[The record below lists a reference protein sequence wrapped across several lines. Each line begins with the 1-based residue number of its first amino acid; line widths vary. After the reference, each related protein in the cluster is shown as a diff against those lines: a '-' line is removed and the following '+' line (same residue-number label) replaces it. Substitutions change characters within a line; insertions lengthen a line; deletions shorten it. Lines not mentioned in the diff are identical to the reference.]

1 MPLSKFFI
9 TRPKFAFVISILIS
23 LAGLLA
29 LLALPVAQFPEI
41 TPPTVSVTTQYAGA
55 SADVV
60 EQTVAAPIE
69 QQVNGVEGMLY
80 MSSKSDNDGRY
91 KLTVTFELGTDADMA
106 QVKVQNRVA
115 TAMPSLPQEVQRQGV
130 KTEKQSTNMLLIV
143 NLFSPNETLDAL
155 YLNNYATI
163 NVKDPLGRVDG
174 VGKVEIMGVMA
185 YGMRFWLKPDRMT
198 ALGVSVGDIQNA
210 VAEQNVQV
218 PAGQIGAPPVSTD
231 QQFQYT
237 VTTKGRLSEVDEFA
251 NIIIRMQ
258 PDGSAIRVR
267 DVARVELG
275 AQGYSANGRLNGQPS
290 VVIAVYQ
297 TPDANALATADG
309 IKTTLSELSER
320 FPDDLDYAILYDT
333 TNFIAASIAEVQE
346 TLYIAVVLVVLVVF
360 IFLGDWRST
369 LIPGIAIPVS
379 LIGTFALLAA
389 FGFTLNTIVLFALIL
404 AIGIV
409 VDDAIIV
416 VENVQR
422 LMHEEGLDPKAATA
436 KAMDQVGGAVI
447 ATTLVLLAVFV
458 PVGFMPGI
466 TGQLYQQFAVTISV
480 AVAISSI
487 NALTLS
493 PALCSVLLKP
503 GQQPLKWLNWFNRGF
518 ARLTDGYTVGVK
530 TTVRRAGLI
539 SVLYLGLIGLTGWL
553 FVSLPSGFLPE
564 EDQGYFFI
572 EVQLPDAASLT
583 RTETVL
589 DRVEQ
594 QLLAIPGV
602 TDVISVSGFSLLNSA
617 FGSNSAL
624 VIPVLAPWEERSAP
638 GLQLRGIVAQAE
650 QIAARTVEANVIP
663 FVPPAIPGL
672 GSSGGLSFVLQD
684 QSGGDIQAFASVMR
698 GFVVAANQSPVIGSA
713 YSTFRADVPML
724 FVDVDR
730 DKVQTLQVPMSE
742 LFATLQAQLG
752 SLYINDFNKFGRT
765 WRVMAQAEGEFRNQP
780 ADIVRLFVRSKNGDM
795 VPIATLAEVESRTG
809 PQIISRY
816 NLFRSADISGGPA
829 PGASS
834 GQAIAAMEQV
844 ADENLPAGFGYEW
857 TSMSYQEIEAAGQA
871 PFIFGLALLFVYLF
885 LVAQYE
891 SWSIP
896 LAVLL
901 AVPVA
906 VLGALAATGLAGLDV
921 NLYTQIG
928 LVMLIGLAAKNAIL
942 IVEFAK
948 EQRETEG
955 LSIYDAAVKAARLR
969 FRAVMMT
976 ALSFLLGI
984 VPLVVATGAGAGSRV
999 ALGTA
1004 VFGGMLAATVIG
1016 ILLIPV
1022 TYFVVQWLR
1031 EKVTGAPG
1039 ARARSAASGTAAASA
1054 PSAYR
1059 SG

>member
-9 TRPKFAFVISILIS
+9 TRPKFAFVISIVIT

-29 LLALPVAQFPEI
+29 LVGLPVAQFPDI
-41 TPPTVSVTTQYAGA
+41 TPPTVSVSTQYAGA

-91 KLTVTFELGTDADMA
+91 TLTVTFEIGTDADMA

-115 TAMPSLPQEVQRQGV
+115 TALPNLPQDVQRQGV

-143 NLFSPNETLDAL
+143 NLFSPDRTLDSL
-155 YLNNYATI
+155 YLTNYATI
-163 NVKDPLGRVDG
+163 NVKDRLGRVDG
-174 VGKVEIMGVMA
+174 VGKAEIMGVMD

-198 ALGVSVGDIQNA
+198 ALGVSVADIQKA

-218 PAGQIGAPPVSTD
+218 PAGQIGAPPAPTE

-237 VTTKGRLSEVDEFA
+237 VTTEGRLSEVDEFA

-258 PDGSAIRVR
+258 PDGSAIRMR

-275 AQGYSANGRLNGQPS
+275 AQAYSAEGRLNGQPS
-290 VVIAVYQ
+290 VVLAVYQ

-309 IKTTLSELSER
+309 VRAALAELATR

-333 TNFIAASIAEVQE
+333 TNFIAASIDEVVE
-346 TLYIAVVLVVLVVF
+346 TLYIAVLLVVLVVF
-360 IFLGDWRST
+360 LFLGDWRAT

-379 LIGTFALLAA
+379 LIGTFALLAV

-422 LMHEEGLDPKAATA
+422 LMAEEGLDPKAATA
-436 KAMDQVGGAVI
+436 KAMDQVGGAVV

-458 PVGFMPGI
+458 PVMFLPGI
-466 TGQLYQQFAVTISV
+466 TGQLYKQFAVTISV

-503 GQQPLKWLNWFNRGF
+503 GQQPVRWLGWFNRGF
-518 ARLTDGYTVGVK
+518 DKLTGGYTAAVQTTLKRAALMALLYAAIIG
-530 TTVRRAGLI
+530 TTV
-539 SVLYLGLIGLTGWL
+539 WL
-553 FVSLPSGFLPE
+553 FTSLPSGFLPE

-572 EVQLPDAASLT
+572 EVQLPDAASLA
-583 RTETVL
+583 RTETAL

-594 QLLAIPGV
+594 QLLEIPGV
-602 TDVISVSGFSLLNSA
+602 TDVISVVGYSLLSGA

-624 VIPVLAPWEERSAP
+624 VIPVLAPWDERATP
-638 GLQLRGIVAQAE
+638 DLRLGAIVAQARR
-650 QIAARTVEANVIP
+650 IAAETAEASIIP

-672 GSSGGLSFVLQD
+672 GASGGFSFVLQD
-684 QSGGDIQAFASVMR
+684 YTGGSIQELASVMR
-698 GFVVAANQSPVIGSA
+698 GFVIAANERPAIGSA

-724 FVDVDR
+724 YVDIDR
-730 DKVQTLQVPMSE
+730 DKVQALQVPMSA
-742 LFATLQAQLG
+742 LFATLQSQLG
-752 SLYINDFNKFGRT
+752 ATYINDFNKFGRT
-765 WRVMAQAEGEFRNQP
+765 WRVLAQAEGEYRDQP
-780 ADIVRLFVRSKNGDM
+780 SDILRLFVQSRNGDM
-795 VPIATLAEVESRTG
+795 VPLATLAQVETRTG

-816 NLFRSADISGGPA
+816 NLFRSADISGAAA
-829 PGASS
+829 PGYSS
-834 GQAIAAMEQV
+834 GAAIAAMQQAAA
-844 ADENLPAGFGYEW
+844 ADLPSGYGYEW
-857 TSMSYQEIEAAGQA
+857 TSMSYQEIQAAGQA
-871 PFIFGLALLFVYLF
+871 PLIFALALLFVYLF

-906 VLGALAATGLAGLDV
+906 VFGALAATGVSGLDV

-948 EQRETEG
+948 EQRECEG
-955 LSIYDAAVKAARLR
+955 LSIFDAALKAARLR

-984 VPLVVATGAGAGSRV
+984 VPLLVATGAGAGSRV

-1022 TYFVVQWLR
+1022 AYFLVQGVR
-1031 EKVTGAPG
+1031 EKVNAVLGGKPKQP
-1039 ARARSAASGTAAASA
+1039 ASA
-1054 PSAYR
+1054 SAD
-1059 SG
+1059 

>member
-1 MPLSKFFI
+1 MSISKFFI
-9 TRPKFAFVISILIS
+9 SRPKFAFVISIVIT
-23 LAGLLA
+23 LAGALA
-29 LLALPVAQFPEI
+29 LMGLPVAQFPEI
-41 TPPTVSVTTQYAGA
+41 TPPTVSVSTQYAGA

-69 QQVNGVEGMLY
+69 QEINGVEGMIY

-91 KLTVTFELGTDADMA
+91 SLTVTFDIGTDADMA
-106 QVKVQNRVA
+106 QVKVQNRVS

-130 KTEKQSTNMLLIV
+130 KTEKQSSNMLLIV
-143 NLFSPNETLDAL
+143 NLFSPDETFDGL

-163 NVKDPLGRVDG
+163 NVKDTLGRVNG
-174 VGKVEIMGVMA
+174 VGKAQILGVMD

-198 ALGVSVGDIQNA
+198 SLEVSVADIQNA

-218 PAGQIGAPPVSTD
+218 PAGQIGAPPAPTD

-237 VTTKGRLSEVDEFA
+237 VTTKGRLTEPEEFG
-251 NIIIRMQ
+251 NIIIRME
-258 PDGSAIRVR
+258 PDGSAIRVK

-275 AQGYSANGRLNGQPS
+275 AQAYSANGFLDGRPS
-290 VVIAVYQ
+290 VVLAVYQ

-309 IKTTLSELSER
+309 VKAALAELSTR
-320 FPDDLDYAILYDT
+320 FPDDLEYAVLYDT
-333 TNFIAASIAEVQE
+333 TNFIEASIAEVVE
-346 TLYIAVVLVVLVVF
+346 TLFIAVALVVLVVF
-360 IFLGDWRST
+360 VFLGDWRST

-379 LIGTFALLAA
+379 LIGTFAFLALL
-389 FGFTLNTIVLFALIL
+389 GFTLNTIVLFALIL

-422 LMHEEGLDPKAATA
+422 LMADEGLDPKAATA
-436 KAMDQVGGAVI
+436 KAMDQVGGAII

-466 TGQLYQQFAVTISV
+466 TGQIYQQFAVTISV
-480 AVAISSI
+480 AVAISSV

-503 GQQPLKWLNWFNRGF
+503 GQEPLKWLNWFNVFFGK
-518 ARLTDGYTVGVK
+518 LTNGYTAGVK
-530 TTVRRAGLI
+530 TTVRRAALISLMYVGLI
-539 SVLYLGLIGLTGWL
+539 AGTVWMFTN
-553 FVSLPSGFLPE
+553 LPSGFLPE

-583 RTETVL
+583 RTETAL
-589 DRVEQ
+589 NRLEE
-594 QLLAIPGV
+594 QLLEIRGV
-602 TDVISVSGFSLLNSA
+602 NNVIAVSGYSLLNSA

-624 VIPVLAPWEERSAP
+624 VIPVLAPWDERQTP
-638 GLQLRGIVAQAE
+638 QTQLRAIVGAAE
-650 QIAARTVEANVIP
+650 RIAAETSDADIIP

-672 GSSGGLSFVLQD
+672 GNSGGFSFVLQD
-684 QSGGDIQAFASVMR
+684 FTGGDLQEFASVMR
-698 GFVVAANQSPVIGSA
+698 GFIVAANQHPAIGSA

-724 FVDVDR
+724 YLDVNR
-730 DKVQTLQVPMSE
+730 DKVETLQVPMSE
-742 LFATLQAQLG
+742 LFTTLQAQLG
-752 SLYINDFNKFGRT
+752 SVYINDFNKFGRT
-765 WRVMAQAEGEFRNQP
+765 WRVMAQAEGDFRNTP
-780 ADIVRLFVRSKNGDM
+780 SDITRLYVRSKTGDM
-795 VPIATLAEVESRTG
+795 VPVATLAQVETRTG
-809 PQIISRY
+809 PQIVPRY
-816 NLFRSADISGGPA
+816 NLFRSADISGGAA
-829 PGASS
+829 PGYSS
-834 GQAIAAMEQV
+834 GQAIAAMEET
-844 ADENLPAGFGYEW
+844 AKETLPSGFGYEW
-857 TSMSYQEIEAAGQA
+857 TSMSYQEIKAAGQA
-871 PFIFGLALLFVYLF
+871 PIIFGLALLFVYLF

-896 LAVLL
+896 FAVLL

-906 VLGALAATGLAGLDV
+906 VAGALAATGVAGLDV

-955 LSIYDAAVKAARLR
+955 LSIYDAAVMAARLR

-1004 VFGGMLAATVIG
+1004 VFGGMLAATVVG

-1022 TYFVVQWLR
+1022 TYFVVQGIR
-1031 EKVTGAPG
+1031 EKVNSLLVGKPKHPEPTIAD
-1039 ARARSAASGTAAASA
+1039 
-1054 PSAYR
+1054 
-1059 SG
+1059 

>member
-9 TRPKFAFVISILIS
+9 TRPKFAFVISIVIS

-29 LLALPVAQFPEI
+29 LLGLPVAQFPDI
-41 TPPTVSVTTQYAGA
+41 TPPTVSVSTQYPGA

-69 QQVNGVEGMLY
+69 QQVNGVEGMIY

-91 KLTVTFELGTDADMA
+91 SLTVTFEIGTDPDMA

-115 TAMPSLPQEVQRQGV
+115 TAMPLLPEEVQRQGV
-130 KTEKQSTNMLLIV
+130 KTDKKSTNMLLVV
-143 NLFSPNETLDAL
+143 NLYSPDQTLDAL

-163 NVKDPLGRVDG
+163 NIRDPISRVEG
-174 VGKVEIMGVMA
+174 VGEAQILGVMD

-198 ALGVSVGDIQNA
+198 AVGVSVADIQLA

-218 PAGQIGAPPVSTD
+218 PAGQIGAPPVPGR

-251 NIIIRMQ
+251 NIIIRME
-258 PDGSAIRVR
+258 PDGSAIRIR

-275 AQGYSANGRLNGQPS
+275 AQAYSAEGRLDGQPS
-290 VVIAVYQ
+290 VVLAVYQ
-297 TPDANALATADG
+297 TPDANALAVSKAV
-309 IKTTLSELSER
+309 KAELERLSER
-320 FPDDLDYAILYDT
+320 FPDDMAYATLYDT
-333 TNFIAASIAEVQE
+333 TDFISASIAEVQE
-346 TLYIAVVLVVLVVF
+346 TLYIAVALVVLVVF
-360 IFLGDWRST
+360 VFLGDWRST

-379 LIGTFALLAA
+379 LIGTFAVLAA
-389 FGFTLNTIVLFALIL
+389 VGFTLNTIVLFALIL

-422 LMHEEGLDPKAATA
+422 LMADEGLDPKTATA

-480 AVAISSI
+480 AVLISSI

-503 GQQPLKWLNWFNRGF
+503 GREPVRWLAWFNDGF
-518 ARLTDGYTVGVK
+518 ARLTRGYTAAVQ
-530 TTVRRAGLI
+530 TTLKRAALV
-539 SVLYLGLIGLTGWL
+539 SLLYVGLIGATAWM
-553 FVSLPSGFLPE
+553 FVSLPTGFLPE
-564 EDQGYFFI
+564 EDQKAFYL
-572 EVQLPDAASLT
+572 EVQLPDAASLG

-589 DRVEQ
+589 ADLEQ
-594 QLLAIPGV
+594 QLLEIPGV
-602 TDVISVSGFSLLNSA
+602 EHLISVSGFSLLNSA
-617 FGSNSAL
+617 FSSNSAL
-624 VIPVLAPWEERSAP
+624 VIAVLSPWDERETP
-638 GLQLRGIVAQAE
+638 ELKLRSIVAQAE
-650 QIAARTVEANVIP
+650 TIAAKTIEANVIS

-672 GSSGGLSFVLQD
+672 GATGGFSFVLQD
-684 QSGGDIQAFASVMR
+684 YTGGDIQELASVMR
-698 GFVVAANQSPVIGSA
+698 GFIVAANSEPAIGSA

-724 FVDVDR
+724 YLDVDR
-730 DKVQTLQVPMSE
+730 DKVQTLQVPMTE
-742 LFATLQAQLG
+742 LFTTLQSQLG
-752 SLYINDFNKFGRT
+752 ATYINDFNKFGRT
-765 WRVMAQAEGEFRNQP
+765 WRVLAQAEGEFRNDP
-780 ADIVRLFVRSKNGDM
+780 SDISRLFVRSKTGDM
-795 VPIATLAEVESRTG
+795 VPIATFAKVETRTG
-809 PQIISRY
+809 AQIVSRY
-816 NLFRSADISGGPA
+816 NLFRSSDISGGAA
-829 PGASS
+829 PGYSS
-834 GQAIAAMEQV
+834 GQAIAAMER
-844 ADENLPAGFGYEW
+844 AAEEHLPSGYGYEW

-871 PFIFGLALLFVYLF
+871 PILFGLALLFVYLF

-896 LAVLL
+896 FAVLL

-906 VLGALAATGLAGLDV
+906 VAGALATTGVAGLDV
-921 NLYTQIG
+921 NIYTQIG

-955 LSIYDAAVKAARLR
+955 LSIFDAAVKAARLR

-984 VPLVVATGAGAGSRV
+984 FPLVIASGAGAGSRV

-1004 VFGGMLAATVIG
+1004 VFGGMLAATVVG

-1022 TYFVVQWLR
+1022 TYFVVQGVR
-1031 EKVTGAPG
+1031 EKVKGWLGGKP
-1039 ARARSAASGTAAASA
+1039 ASVQVGE
-1054 PSAYR
+1054 
-1059 SG
+1059 

>member
-9 TRPKFAFVISILIS
+9 TRPKFAFVISIVIS
-23 LAGLLA
+23 LAGALA
-29 LLALPVAQFPEI
+29 LMGLPVAQFPEI
-41 TPPTVSVTTQYAGA
+41 TPPTVSVSTQYAGA

-69 QQVNGVEGMLY
+69 QEINGVEGMIY

-91 KLTVTFELGTDADMA
+91 SLTVTFDIGTDADMA
-106 QVKVQNRVA
+106 QVKVQNRVS

-143 NLFSPNETLDAL
+143 NIFSPEQTFDSL

-163 NVKDPLGRVDG
+163 NVKDTLGRVKG
-174 VGKVEIMGVMA
+174 VGKAEILGVMD

-198 ALGVSVGDIQNA
+198 ALGVSVSDLQNA

-218 PAGQIGAPPVSTD
+218 PAGQIGAPPAPTD

-251 NIIIRMQ
+251 DIIIRIE
-258 PDGSAIRVR
+258 PDGSAIRVK

-275 AQGYSANGRLNGQPS
+275 AQAYSAAGRLDGQPS
-290 VVIAVYQ
+290 VVLAVYQ
-297 TPDANALATADG
+297 TPDANALSVADQV
-309 IKTTLSELSER
+309 KAALEDLSAR
-320 FPDDLDYAILYDT
+320 FPDDMDYAILYDT
-333 TNFIAASIAEVQE
+333 TNFIEASIAEVKE
-346 TLYIAVVLVVLVVF
+346 TLFIAIALVVLVVF

-379 LIGTFALLAA
+379 LIGTFAFLAVA
-389 FGFTLNTIVLFALIL
+389 GFTLNTIVLFALIL

-422 LMHEEGLDPKAATA
+422 IMDEEGLDPKAATA

-480 AVAISSI
+480 AVAISSV

-503 GQQPLKWLNWFNRGF
+503 GQEPVKWLNWFNVLFGK
-518 ARLTDGYTVGVK
+518 LTNGYTAAVE
-530 TTVRRAGLI
+530 TTVRRATLMVLMYAGLI
-539 SVLYLGLIGLTGWL
+539 AATVWM
-553 FVSLPSGFLPE
+553 FANLPSGFLPE

-583 RTETVL
+583 RTETAL
-589 DRVEQ
+589 DRVEE
-594 QLLAIPGV
+594 QLRAIPGV
-602 TDVISVSGFSLLNSA
+602 TNVISVAGFSMLNSA

-624 VIPVLAPWEERSAP
+624 VIPILAPWAERSEP
-638 GLQLRGIVAQAE
+638 GLRLPAIVAQAQ
-650 QIAARTVEANVIP
+650 QIAADTADANVIP

-672 GSSGGLSFVLQD
+672 GSSGGFSFVLQD
-684 QSGGDIQAFASVMR
+684 YSGGDIQEFASVMR
-698 GFVVAANQSPVIGSA
+698 GLIVAANEQPAVGSA
-713 YSTFRADVPML
+713 FSTFRADVPML
-724 FVDVDR
+724 FLDVNR

-752 SLYINDFNKFGRT
+752 STYINDFNKFGRT
-765 WRVMAQAEGEFRNQP
+765 WRVMAQAEGDFRNTP
-780 ADIVRLFVRSKNGDM
+780 NDILRLFVRNKNGDM
-795 VPIATLAEVESRTG
+795 VPVATLAEVESQTG
-809 PQIISRY
+809 PQVVSRY

-829 PGASS
+829 PGFSS
-834 GQAIAAMEQV
+834 GQAIAAMEQT
-844 ADENLPAGFGYEW
+844 AEQTLPAGFGYEW
-857 TSMSYQEIEAAGQA
+857 TSMSYQEIQAAGQA
-871 PFIFGLALLFVYLF
+871 PIIFGLALLFVYLF

-896 LAVLL
+896 FAVLL

-906 VLGALAATGLAGLDV
+906 VFGALATVGAAGLDV

-948 EQRETEG
+948 EQRENES

-984 VPLVVATGAGAGSRV
+984 IPLVVATGAGAGSRV

-1016 ILLIPV
+1016 TLLIPV
-1022 TYFVVQWLR
+1022 SYYVVQGAR
-1031 EKVTGAPG
+1031 EKLNGPPSDPLKTNSV
-1039 ARARSAASGTAAASA
+1039 RDAS
-1054 PSAYR
+1054 
-1059 SG
+1059 

>member
-1 MPLSKFFI
+1 MPISKFFI
-9 TRPKFAFVISILIS
+9 TRPKFAFVISIVIS

-29 LLALPVAQFPEI
+29 LLGLPVAQFPDI
-41 TPPTVSVTTQYAGA
+41 TPPTVSVSTQYPGA

-69 QQVNGVEGMLY
+69 QQVNGVEGMIY

-91 KLTVTFELGTDADMA
+91 SLTVTFEIGTDPDMA

-115 TAMPSLPQEVQRQGV
+115 TAMPLLPEEVQRQGV
-130 KTEKQSTNMLLIV
+130 KTDKKSTNMLLVV
-143 NLFSPNETLDAL
+143 NLYSPDETLDAL

-163 NVKDPLGRVDG
+163 NIRDPLSRVDG
-174 VGKVEIMGVMA
+174 VGEAQILGVMD

-198 ALGVSVGDIQNA
+198 ALGVSVSDIQRA

-218 PAGQIGAPPVSTD
+218 PAGQIGAPPVPGQ

-251 NIIIRMQ
+251 NIIIRME

-275 AQGYSANGRLNGQPS
+275 AQAYSASGRLDGQPS
-290 VVIAVYQ
+290 VVLAVYQ
-297 TPDANALATADG
+297 TPDANALAV
-309 IKTTLSELSER
+309 SEAVKAELLRLSER
-320 FPDDLDYAILYDT
+320 FPDDMEYAVLYDT
-333 TNFIAASIAEVQE
+333 TDFIKASIAEVKE
-346 TLYIAVVLVVLVVF
+346 TLYVAVALVVLVVF
-360 IFLGDWRST
+360 VFLGDWRST

-379 LIGTFALLAA
+379 LIGTFAVLAVV
-389 FGFTLNTIVLFALIL
+389 GFTLNTIVLFALIL

-422 LMHEEGLDPKAATA
+422 LMAEEGLDPKAATA

-480 AVAISSI
+480 AVVISSI

-493 PALCSVLLKP
+493 PALCSVLLRP
-503 GQQPLKWLNWFNRGF
+503 GQEPLRWLNWFNTFFG
-518 ARLTDGYTVGVK
+518 RLTNGYTAAVK
-530 TTVRRAGLI
+530 TTVRRAILIALVYVGLI
-539 SVLYLGLIGLTGWL
+539 AGTAWM
-553 FVSLPSGFLPE
+553 FVNLPSGFLPE
-564 EDQGYFFI
+564 EDQKAFFV
-572 EVQLPDAASLT
+572 EVQLPDAASLG

-589 DRVEQ
+589 AKLEQ
-594 QLLAIPGV
+594 QLLEIPGV
-602 TDVISVSGFSLLNSA
+602 EHLISVSGFSILNSA
-617 FGSNSAL
+617 FGPNSAL
-624 VIPVLAPWEERSAP
+624 IIAVLAPWDQREAP
-638 GLQLRGIVAQAE
+638 DLQLRSIVARAE
-650 QIAARTVEANVIP
+650 VIAAGTSEANVIT

-672 GSSGGLSFVLQD
+672 GATGGFSFVLQD
-684 QSGGDIQAFASVMR
+684 YTGGDLQELASVMR
-698 GFVVAANQSPVIGSA
+698 GFIVAANQEPAVGTA

-724 FVDVDR
+724 FLDVDR
-730 DKVQTLQVPMSE
+730 DKVQTLQVPMTE
-742 LFATLQAQLG
+742 LFTTLQSQLG
-752 SLYINDFNKFGRT
+752 ATYINDFNKFGRT
-765 WRVMAQAEGEFRNQP
+765 WRVLAQAEGEFRNDP
-780 ADIVRLFVRSKNGDM
+780 SDIARLFVRSKTGDM
-795 VPIATLAEVESRTG
+795 VPIATLAKVETRTG
-809 PQIISRY
+809 PQIVSRY
-816 NLFRSADISGGPA
+816 NLFRSADISGGAA
-829 PGASS
+829 PGYSS
-834 GQAIAAMEQV
+834 GQAIAAMER
-844 ADENLPAGFGYEW
+844 AAEGDLPSGYGYEW

-871 PFIFGLALLFVYLF
+871 PILFGLALLFVYLF

-906 VLGALAATGLAGLDV
+906 VAGALAATGLTGLDV
-921 NLYTQIG
+921 NIYTQIG

-948 EQRETEG
+948 EQRENEG

-984 VPLVVATGAGAGSRV
+984 LPLVVATGAGAGSRV

-1004 VFGGMLAATVIG
+1004 VFGGMLAATVVG
-1016 ILLIPV
+1016 TLLIPV
-1022 TYFVVQWLR
+1022 TYYIVQGVR
-1031 EKVTGAPG
+1031 EKVKGWLGGKP
-1039 ARARSAASGTAAASA
+1039 AAVPAAE
-1054 PSAYR
+1054 
-1059 SG
+1059 

>member
-9 TRPKFAFVISILIS
+9 TRPKFAFVISIVIT
-23 LAGLLA
+23 LAGALA
-29 LLALPVAQFPEI
+29 LTALPVAQFPEI
-41 TPPTVSVTTQYAGA
+41 TPPTVSVSTQYAGA

-69 QQVNGVEGMLY
+69 QEVNGVEDMIY

-91 KLTVTFELGTDADMA
+91 SLTVTFDIGTDADMA
-106 QVKVQNRVA
+106 QVKVQNRVSQA
-115 TAMPSLPQEVQRQGV
+115 EPKLPEEVRRQGV

-143 NLFSPNETLDAL
+143 NIFSPDETYDAL

-163 NVKDPLGRVDG
+163 NVKDPLGRVNG
-174 VGKVEIMGVMA
+174 VGKAEILGVMD

-210 VAEQNVQV
+210 VAQQNVQV
-218 PAGQIGAPPVSTD
+218 PAGQIGAPPAPTD

-237 VTTKGRLSEVDEFA
+237 VTTKGRLSEVEEFA
-251 NIIIRMQ
+251 DIIIRME
-258 PDGSAIRVR
+258 PDGSAIRVG

-275 AQGYSANGRLNGQPS
+275 AQAYSASGRLDGQPA
-290 VVIAVYQ
+290 VVLAVYQ
-297 TPDANALATADG
+297 TPDANALATADAV
-309 IKTTLSELSER
+309 KATLGELASR
-320 FPDDLDYAILYDT
+320 FPEGMDYAVLYDT
-333 TNFIAASIAEVQE
+333 TNFIEASIDEVVE
-346 TLYIAVVLVVLVVF
+346 TLFIAVALVVLVVF
-360 IFLGDWRST
+360 VFLGDWRST

-422 LMHEEGLDPKAATA
+422 LMHEEGLDPKEATA

-503 GQQPLKWLNWFNRGF
+503 GQEPVKWLGWFNTFF
-518 ARLTDGYTVGVK
+518 ARLTKGYTAAVK
-530 TTVRRAGLI
+530 TTVRRAVLIMGVYVGL
-539 SVLYLGLIGLTGWL
+539 VAATVWL
-553 FVSLPSGFLPE
+553 FANLPTGFLPE

-589 DRVEQ
+589 DRVER
-594 QLLAIPGV
+594 QLLGIPGV
-602 TDVISVSGFSLLNSA
+602 TNVISVSGYSLLNSA

-624 VIPVLAPWEERSAP
+624 VIPVLAPWGEREDP
-638 GLQLRGIVAQAE
+638 QMQLRSIVGQAE
-650 QIAARTVEANVIP
+650 RIAAETTDANIIP

-672 GSSGGLSFVLQD
+672 GSSGGFSFVLQD
-684 QSGGDIQAFASVMR
+684 YTGGDINEFASVMR
-698 GFVVAANQSPVIGSA
+698 AFIVAANEQPAVGSA
-713 YSTFRADVPML
+713 YSTFRADVPIL
-724 FVDVDR
+724 FLDVNR
-730 DKVQTLQVPMSE
+730 DKVETLQVPMTE
-742 LFATLQAQLG
+742 LFATLQSQLG
-752 SLYINDFNKFGRT
+752 SVYINDFNKFGRT
-765 WRVMAQAEGEFRNQP
+765 WRVMAQAEGDFRNTP
-780 ADIVRLFVRSKNGDM
+780 SDIVRLFVRSKDGEM
-795 VPIATLAEVESRTG
+795 VPVATLAEVQTRTG
-809 PQIISRY
+809 PQIVPRY

-829 PGASS
+829 PGFSS
-834 GQAIAAMEQV
+834 GQAIAAMEKT
-844 ADENLPAGFGYEW
+844 AGETLPSGFGYEW
-857 TSMSYQEIEAAGQA
+857 TSMSYQEIKAAGQA
-871 PFIFGLALLFVYLF
+871 PIIFGLALLFVYLF

-901 AVPVA
+901 SVPVA
-906 VLGALAATGLAGLDV
+906 VFGALATVGGAGLDV

-984 VPLVVATGAGAGSRV
+984 FPLVIATGAGAGSRV

-1016 ILLIPV
+1016 TLLIPV
-1022 TYFVVQWLR
+1022 MYYVVQGIR
-1031 EKVTGAPG
+1031 EKVKGVPAAAPG
-1039 ARARSAASGTAAASA
+1039 AVESS
-1054 PSAYR
+1054 P
-1059 SG
+1059 

>member
-1 MPLSKFFI
+1 
-9 TRPKFAFVISILIS
+9 
-23 LAGLLA
+23 
-29 LLALPVAQFPEI
+29 
-41 TPPTVSVTTQYAGA
+41 
-55 SADVV
+55 
-60 EQTVAAPIE
+60 
-69 QQVNGVEGMLY
+69 

-91 KLTVTFELGTDADMA
+91 SLTVTFEIGTDADMA

-115 TAMPSLPQEVQRQGV
+115 TAMPKLPQEVQRQGV

-155 YLNNYATI
+155 FLNNYATI
-163 NVKDPLGRVDG
+163 NVKDPLGRVEG
-174 VGKVEIMGVMA
+174 VGKVEIMGVMD

-198 ALGVSVGDIQNA
+198 ALGVSVSDIQHA

-218 PAGQIGAPPVSTD
+218 PAGQIGAPPAPTD

-237 VTTKGRLSEVDEFA
+237 VTTKGRLSEVEEFA
-251 NIIIRMQ
+251 NIVIRMQ
-258 PDGSAIRVR
+258 PDGSAIRIR

-275 AQGYSANGRLNGQPS
+275 AQGYSANGRLDGQPS
-290 VVIAVYQ
+290 VVLAVYQ

-309 IKTTLSELSER
+309 VKAALDELGER

-333 TNFIAASIAEVQE
+333 TNFIEASISEVIA
-346 TLYIAVVLVVLVVF
+346 TLYIAVALVVLVVF
-360 IFLGDWRST
+360 LFLGDWRST

-379 LIGTFALLAA
+379 LIGTFALLAV

-422 LMHEEGLDPKAATA
+422 LMDEEGLAPKAATA
-436 KAMDQVGGAVI
+436 KAMDQVGGAVV

-458 PVGFMPGI
+458 PVTFMPGI
-466 TGQLYQQFAVTISV
+466 TGQLYKQFAVTISV
-480 AVAISSI
+480 AVTISSI

-493 PALCSVLLKP
+493 PALCSVLLKR
-503 GQQPLKWLNWFNRGF
+503 GQEPLRWLNGFNVGF
-518 ARLTDGYTVGVK
+518 GKLTRGYTAAVQM
-530 TTVRRAGLI
+530 TLRRAALIALLYVGLI
-539 SVLYLGLIGLTGWL
+539 ATTAWM
-553 FVSLPSGFLPE
+553 FASLPSGFLPE

-583 RTETVL
+583 RTETAL
-589 DRVEQ
+589 ERLEQ

-602 TDVISVSGFSLLNSA
+602 TNIISVSGFSLLNSA

-624 VIPVLAPWEERSAP
+624 VIPILAPWDERQAP
-638 GLQLRGIVAQAE
+638 ALRLRSIVHQTRA
-650 QIAARTVEANVIP
+650 IAADTADANIIP

-672 GSSGGLSFVLQD
+672 GASGGFSFVLQD
-684 QSGGDIQAFASVMR
+684 YTGGDIQDFAAVMR
-698 GFVVAANQSPVIGSA
+698 GFVVAANTRPAVGAA

-724 FVDVDR
+724 YLDVNR
-730 DKVQTLQVPMSE
+730 DKVQTLQVPLSE
-742 LFATLQAQLG
+742 LFTTLQAQLG
-752 SLYINDFNKFGRT
+752 ASYINDFNKFGRT
-765 WRVMAQAEGEFRNQP
+765 WRVLAQAEGEFRNQP
-780 ADIVRLFVRSKNGDM
+780 TDILRLFVRSRGGEM
-795 VPIATLAEVESRTG
+795 VPVATLAEVETRTG

-816 NLFRSADISGGPA
+816 NLFRSAEISGDAAAGF
-829 PGASS
+829 SS
-834 GQAIAAMEQV
+834 GQAIAGMEQAAA
-844 ADENLPAGFGYEW
+844 ADLPAGYGYEW
-857 TSMSYQEIEAAGQA
+857 TSMSFQEIQAAGQA
-871 PFIFGLALLFVYLF
+871 PIIFALALIFVYLF

-896 LAVLL
+896 FAVLL

-906 VLGALAATGLAGLDV
+906 VFGALAATGAAGLDI

-928 LVMLIGLAAKNAIL
+928 LIMLIGLAAKNAIL

-955 LSIYDAAVKAARLR
+955 LSIVEAALKAARLR

-984 VPLVVATGAGAGSRV
+984 VPLVVASGAGAGSRV

-1004 VFGGMLAATVIG
+1004 VFGGMLAATVVG

-1022 TYFVVQWLR
+1022 TYFVVQTLR
-1031 EKVTGAPG
+1031 EQVNALLGGKRQQTAPKPAG
-1039 ARARSAASGTAAASA
+1039 EPAETSR
-1054 PSAYR
+1054 
-1059 SG
+1059 

>member
-9 TRPKFAFVISILIS
+9 TRPKFAFVISIVIT

-29 LLALPVAQFPEI
+29 LMGLPVAQFPDI
-41 TPPTVSVTTQYAGA
+41 TPPTVSVNTQYAGA

-60 EQTVAAPIE
+60 ERTVAAPIE
-69 QQVNGVEGMLY
+69 QEINGVEGMIY

-91 KLTVTFELGTDADMA
+91 NLTVTFDTGTDADMA
-106 QVKVQNRVA
+106 QVKVQNRVSQA
-115 TAMPSLPQEVQRQGV
+115 LPKLPEEVRRQGV
-130 KTEKQSTNMLLIV
+130 KTEKRSTNMLLIV
-143 NLFSPNETLDAL
+143 NIFSPDQSFDAL

-163 NVKDPLGRVDG
+163 NVKDPLGRVKG
-174 VGKVEIMGVMA
+174 VGKAEIIGVMD

-198 ALGVSVGDIQNA
+198 ALGVSVADIQRA
-210 VAEQNVQV
+210 VSEQNVQV
-218 PAGQIGAPPVSTD
+218 PAGQIGAPPAPTD

-251 NIIIRMQ
+251 DIIIRIE
-258 PDGSAIRVR
+258 PDGSAIRIK

-275 AQGYSANGRLNGQPS
+275 AQAYSASGRLDGRPS
-290 VVIAVYQ
+290 VVLAVYQ
-297 TPDANALATADG
+297 TPDANALAVADAV
-309 IKTTLSELSER
+309 KDRLQELAER
-320 FPDDLDYAILYDT
+320 FPDDLDYAVLYDT
-333 TNFIAASIAEVQE
+333 TNFIEASIAEVKT
-346 TLYIAVVLVVLVVF
+346 TLYQAVGLVVLVVF
-360 IFLGDWRST
+360 IFLGDWRTT

-379 LIGTFALLAA
+379 LIGTFAVLAA
-389 FGFTLNTIVLFALIL
+389 VGFTLNTIVLFALIL

-422 LMHEEGLDPKAATA
+422 LMEEEGLDPKAATA
-436 KAMDQVGGAVI
+436 KAMDQVGGAII

-480 AVAISSI
+480 AVSISSI

-503 GQQPLKWLNWFNRGF
+503 GQQPLKWLNWFNVLFG
-518 ARLTDGYTVGVK
+518 RLTNSYTAAVK
-530 TTVRRAGLI
+530 VTVRRAVLIMLVYAGL
-539 SVLYLGLIGLTGWL
+539 VAGTAWM
-553 FVSLPSGFLPE
+553 FVNLPTGFLPE
-564 EDQGYFFI
+564 EDQGFFFL

-589 DRVEQ
+589 DRLEQ
-594 QLLAIPGV
+594 QLLEITGV
-602 TDVISVSGFSLLNSA
+602 TNVISTAGFSLLNSA

-624 VIPVLAPWEERSAP
+624 VIPVLAPWDQREKPE
-638 GLQLRGIVAQAE
+638 LQLRAIVGQAQR
-650 QIAARTVEANVIP
+650 IAAETVDANVIP

-672 GSSGGLSFVLQD
+672 GSSGGFSFVLQD
-684 QSGGDIQAFASVMR
+684 RTGGDIQELASVMR
-698 GFVVAANQSPVIGSA
+698 GFIVDANEHPAIGSA

-724 FVDVDR
+724 YLDVNR
-730 DKVQTLQVPMSE
+730 DKVQTLQVPMTE
-742 LFATLQAQLG
+742 LFSTLQSQLG
-752 SLYINDFNKFGRT
+752 STYINDFNKFGRT
-765 WRVMAQAEGEFRNQP
+765 WRVLAQAEGEFRNKP
-780 ADIVRLFVRSKNGDM
+780 SDILSLFVRNKDGDM
-795 VPIATLAEVESRTG
+795 VPVATLANVESRTG
-809 PQIISRY
+809 PQIVPRY

-829 PGASS
+829 PGYSS
-834 GQAIAAMEQV
+834 GQAIAAMEES
-844 ADENLPAGFGYEW
+844 AKESLPSGFGYEW
-857 TSMSYQEIEAAGQA
+857 TSMSYQEIQAAGQA
-871 PFIFGLALLFVYLF
+871 PIIFGLALLFVYLF

-901 AVPVA
+901 SVPVA
-906 VLGALAATGLAGLDV
+906 VFGALAVVGLSGLDV

-955 LSIYDAAVKAARLR
+955 LSIYDAAVKAAHLR
-969 FRAVMMT
+969 FGAVMMT

-984 VPLVVATGAGAGSRV
+984 IPLVIATGAGAGSRV

-1004 VFGGMLAATVIG
+1004 VFGGMLAATAVG
-1016 ILLIPV
+1016 TLLIPV
-1022 TYFVVQWLR
+1022 MYYVVQSIR
-1031 EKVTGAPG
+1031 ERIQGQPRPKEGVAPQEG
-1039 ARARSAASGTAAASA
+1039 
-1054 PSAYR
+1054 
-1059 SG
+1059 

>member
-1 MPLSKFFI
+1 MQLSKFFI
-9 TRPKFAFVISILIS
+9 TRPKFAFVISIVIS
-23 LAGLLA
+23 LAGALA
-29 LLALPVAQFPEI
+29 LMGLPVAQFPEI

-55 SADVV
+55 SAEVV

-69 QQVNGVEGMLY
+69 QEINGVEDMIY

-91 KLTVTFELGTDADMA
+91 NLTVTFDIGTDADMA
-106 QVKVQNRVA
+106 QVKVQNRVSQA
-115 TAMPSLPQEVQRQGV
+115 EPKLPEEVRRQGV

-143 NLFSPNETLDAL
+143 NIFSPDERYDAL

-163 NVKDPLGRVDG
+163 NVKDPLGRVKG
-174 VGKVEIMGVMA
+174 VGKAEILGVMD

-198 ALGVSVGDIQNA
+198 SLNVSVADIQNA

-218 PAGQIGAPPVSTD
+218 PAGQVGAPPAPTD

-237 VTTKGRLSEVDEFA
+237 VTTKGRLSEAEEFG
-251 NIIIRMQ
+251 NIIIRME

-275 AQGYSANGRLNGQPS
+275 AQAYSAAGRLDGKPA
-290 VVIAVYQ
+290 VVLAVYQ
-297 TPDANALATADG
+297 TPDANALATAEAV
-309 IKTTLSELSER
+309 KERLAELAER
-320 FPDDLDYAILYDT
+320 FPEGLEQAVLYDT
-333 TNFIAASIAEVQE
+333 TNFIKASIDEVVE
-346 TLYIAVVLVVLVVF
+346 TLFIAVLLVVLVVF

-379 LIGTFALLAA
+379 LIGTFALLSV

-422 LMHEEGLDPKAATA
+422 LMDEEWLDPKAATA
-436 KAMDQVGGAVI
+436 KAMDQVGGAII

-480 AVAISSI
+480 SVAISSI

-503 GQQPLKWLNWFNRGF
+503 GQQPIKWLNWFNVLFGK
-518 ARLTDGYTVGVK
+518 LTRGYTAGVK
-530 TTVRRAGLI
+530 TTVRRATLI
-539 SVLYLGLIGLTGWL
+539 SMLYVGLIGGTVWM
-553 FVSLPSGFLPE
+553 FTSLPSGFLPE

-572 EVQLPDAASLT
+572 EVQLPDAASLA
-583 RTETVL
+583 RTETAL
-589 DRVEQ
+589 DRLEQ
-594 QLLAIPGV
+594 QLLEIPGV
-602 TDVISVSGFSLLNSA
+602 TNVISVSGYSLLNAA

-624 VIPVLAPWEERSAP
+624 LIPILAPWDERQTP
-638 GLQLRGIVAQAE
+638 ETRLRGVVTQAE
-650 QIAARTVEANVIP
+650 RIAAETADANLIP

-672 GSSGGLSFVLQD
+672 GNSGGFSFVLQD
-684 QSGGDIQAFASVMR
+684 FTGGSIEEFASVMR
-698 GFVVAANQSPVIGSA
+698 GFIVAANEHPAVGSA

-724 FVDVDR
+724 YLDINR
-730 DKVQTLQVPMSE
+730 DKVETLQVPMTEVFS
-742 LFATLQAQLG
+742 TLQAQLG
-752 SLYINDFNKFGRT
+752 SVYINDFNKFGRT
-765 WRVMAQAEGEFRNQP
+765 WRVMAQAEGDFRNQP
-780 ADIVRLFVRSKNGDM
+780 GDIVRLYVRSKDGEM
-795 VPIATLAEVESRTG
+795 VPMATIAEVQTRTG
-809 PQIISRY
+809 PQIVPRY
-816 NLFRSADISGGPA
+816 NLFRSADISGGA
-829 PGASS
+829 GPGFSS
-834 GQAIAAMEQV
+834 GQAIAAMQET
-844 ADENLPAGFGYEW
+844 ADATLPTGFGYEW
-857 TSMSYQEIEAAGQA
+857 TSMSYQEIKAAGQA
-871 PFIFGLALLFVYLF
+871 PIIFGLALLFVYLF

-891 SWSIP
+891 SWSVP

-906 VLGALAATGLAGLDV
+906 VAGALAATGLAGLDV

-984 VPLVVATGAGAGSRV
+984 LPLVVASGAGAGSRV

-1022 TYFVVQWLR
+1022 TYYVVQGIR
-1031 EKVTGAPG
+1031 EKVNALLGGKDKRPE
-1039 ARARSAASGTAAASA
+1039 
-1054 PSAYR
+1054 PSPAD
-1059 SG
+1059 

>member
-1 MPLSKFFI
+1 MTLSKFFI
-9 TRPKFAFVISILIS
+9 NRPKFAFVISIVIS
-23 LAGLLA
+23 LAGVLA
-29 LLALPVAQFPEI
+29 LLGLPVAQFPEI
-41 TPPTVSVTTQYAGA
+41 TPPTVSVSTQYAGA
-55 SADVV
+55 SAEVV
-60 EQTVAAPIE
+60 EETVAAPIE
-69 QQVNGVEGMLY
+69 QEVNGIEGMIY

-91 KLTVTFELGTDADMA
+91 SLTVTFEIGTDADMA

-115 TAMPSLPQEVQRQGV
+115 QAEPKLPEEVRRQGV

-143 NLFSPNETLDAL
+143 NLYSPDESLDAL

-163 NVKDPLGRVDG
+163 NIKDALGRING
-174 VGKVEIMGVMA
+174 VGKAEILGVMD

-198 ALGVSVGDIQNA
+198 ALGVSVADLQNA
-210 VAEQNVQV
+210 VATQNVQV
-218 PAGQIGAPPVSTD
+218 PAGQIGAPPAPAD

-237 VTTKGRLSEVDEFA
+237 VTTKGRLTEPEEFA
-251 NIIIRMQ
+251 DIIIRMN
-258 PDGSAIRVR
+258 PDGSAIRVG

-275 AQGYSANGRLNGQPS
+275 AQAYSASGRLDGRPS
-290 VVIAVYQ
+290 VVLAVYQ
-297 TPDANALATADG
+297 TPDANALATA
-309 IKTTLSELSER
+309 TAVRARLAELAER
-320 FPDDLDYAILYDT
+320 FPEGMEQAILYDT
-333 TNFIAASIAEVQE
+333 TNFISASIDEVKV
-346 TLYIAVVLVVLVVF
+346 TLYQAVGLVVLVVF
-360 IFLGDWRST
+360 LFLGDWRTT

-379 LIGTFALLAA
+379 LIGTFAVLAVL
-389 FGFTLNTIVLFALIL
+389 GFTLNTIVLFALIL

-422 LMHEEGLDPKAATA
+422 LMAEEGLDQKAATA
-436 KAMDQVGGAVI
+436 KAMDQVGGAVV

-493 PALCSVLLKP
+493 PALCSVLLRP
-503 GQQPLKWLNWFNRGF
+503 GREPLRWLNWFERLFG
-518 ARLTDGYTVGVK
+518 RLTAGYTAAVK
-530 TTVRRAGLI
+530 VTVRRAALISLLYVGLI
-539 SVLYLGLIGLTGWL
+539 AATGWL
-553 FVSLPSGFLPE
+553 FTHLPTGFLPE

-589 DRVEQ
+589 GRVEQ
-594 QLLAIPGV
+594 QLLEIPGV
-602 TDVISVSGFSLLNSA
+602 TNVISVSGFSMLNGA

-624 VIPVLAPWEERSAP
+624 VIPVLAPWDERQAP
-638 GLQLRGIVAQAE
+638 GLRLPAIVAAAQGV
-650 QIAARTVEANVIP
+650 AARTIDANVIP

-672 GSSGGLSFVLQD
+672 GNSGGFSFVLQD
-684 QSGGDIQAFASVMR
+684 YSGGDLQAFAAAMR
-698 GFVVAANQSPVIGSA
+698 GFIVAANGQPEIGNA
-713 YSTFRADVPML
+713 FSTFRADVPML
-724 FVDVDR
+724 FLQVNR
-730 DKVQTLQVPMSE
+730 DKVETLQVPLNE

-752 SLYINDFNKFGRT
+752 SVYINDFNKFGRT
-765 WRVMAQAEGEFRNQP
+765 WRVMAQAEGEFRDTP
-780 ADIVRLFVRSKNGDM
+780 SDILRLFVRSSDGEM
-795 VPIATLAEVESRTG
+795 VPVATLAEVETITG
-809 PQIISRY
+809 PQIMARY
-816 NLFRSADISGGPA
+816 NLFRSADISGAAA
-829 PGASS
+829 PGYSS
-834 GQAIAAMEQV
+834 GQAIAAMERT
-844 ADENLPAGFGYEW
+844 AAETLPSGFGYEW

-871 PFIFGLALLFVYLF
+871 PLIFALALLFVYLF

-906 VLGALAATGLAGLDV
+906 VFGALATVGAAGLDV

-948 EQRETEG
+948 EQREGEG

-984 VPLVVATGAGAGSRV
+984 LPLVFASGAGAGSRV

-1004 VFGGMLAATVIG
+1004 VFGGMLAATVVG

-1022 TYFVVQWLR
+1022 TYFVVQ
-1031 EKVTGAPG
+1031 G
-1039 ARARSAASGTAAASA
+1039 AREWLKGGGWRRRADATR
-1054 PSAYR
+1054 
-1059 SG
+1059 

>member
-9 TRPKFAFVISILIS
+9 TRPKFAFVISIVIT

-29 LLALPVAQFPEI
+29 LMGLPVAQFPDI
-41 TPPTVSVTTQYAGA
+41 TPPTVSVNTQYAGA

-60 EQTVAAPIE
+60 ERTVAAPIE
-69 QQVNGVEGMLY
+69 QEINGVEGMIY

-91 KLTVTFELGTDADMA
+91 NLTVTFDTGTDADMA
-106 QVKVQNRVA
+106 QVKVQNRVSQA
-115 TAMPSLPQEVQRQGV
+115 LPKLPEEVRRQGV
-130 KTEKQSTNMLLIV
+130 KTEKRSTNMLLIV
-143 NLFSPNETLDAL
+143 NIFSPDQSFDAL

-163 NVKDPLGRVDG
+163 NVKDPLGRVKG
-174 VGKVEIMGVMA
+174 VGKAEIIGVMD

-198 ALGVSVGDIQNA
+198 ALGVSVADIQRA
-210 VAEQNVQV
+210 VSEQNVQV
-218 PAGQIGAPPVSTD
+218 PAGQIGAPPAPTD

-251 NIIIRMQ
+251 DIIIRIE
-258 PDGSAIRVR
+258 PDGSAIRIK

-275 AQGYSANGRLNGQPS
+275 AQAYSASGRLDGRPS
-290 VVIAVYQ
+290 VVLAVYQ
-297 TPDANALATADG
+297 TPDANALAVADAV
-309 IKTTLSELSER
+309 KDRLQELAER
-320 FPDDLDYAILYDT
+320 FPDDLDYAVLYDT
-333 TNFIAASIAEVQE
+333 TNFIEASIAEVKT
-346 TLYIAVVLVVLVVF
+346 TLYQAVGLVVLVVF
-360 IFLGDWRST
+360 IFLGDWRTT

-379 LIGTFALLAA
+379 LIGTFAVLAA
-389 FGFTLNTIVLFALIL
+389 VGFTLNTIVLFALIL

-422 LMHEEGLDPKAATA
+422 LMEEEGLDPKAATA
-436 KAMDQVGGAVI
+436 KAMDQVGGAII

-480 AVAISSI
+480 AVSISSI

-503 GQQPLKWLNWFNRGF
+503 GQQPLKWLNWFNVLFG
-518 ARLTDGYTVGVK
+518 RLTNSYTAAVK
-530 TTVRRAGLI
+530 VTVRRAVLIMLVYAGL
-539 SVLYLGLIGLTGWL
+539 VAGTAWM
-553 FVSLPSGFLPE
+553 FVNLPTGFLPE
-564 EDQGYFFI
+564 EDQGFFFL

-589 DRVEQ
+589 DRLEQ
-594 QLLAIPGV
+594 QLLEITGV
-602 TDVISVSGFSLLNSA
+602 TNVISTAGFSLLNSA

-624 VIPVLAPWEERSAP
+624 VIPVLAPWDQREKPE
-638 GLQLRGIVAQAE
+638 LQLRAIVGQAQR
-650 QIAARTVEANVIP
+650 IAAETVDANVIP

-672 GSSGGLSFVLQD
+672 GSSGGFSFVLQD
-684 QSGGDIQAFASVMR
+684 RTGGDIQELASVMR
-698 GFVVAANQSPVIGSA
+698 GFIVDANEHPAIGSA

-724 FVDVDR
+724 YLDVNR
-730 DKVQTLQVPMSE
+730 DKVQTLQVPMTE
-742 LFATLQAQLG
+742 LFSTLQSQLG
-752 SLYINDFNKFGRT
+752 STYINDFNKFGRT
-765 WRVMAQAEGEFRNQP
+765 WRVLAQAEGEFRNKP
-780 ADIVRLFVRSKNGDM
+780 SDILSLFVRNKDGDM
-795 VPIATLAEVESRTG
+795 VPVATLANVESRTG
-809 PQIISRY
+809 PQIVPRY

-829 PGASS
+829 PGYSS
-834 GQAIAAMEQV
+834 GQAIAAMEES
-844 ADENLPAGFGYEW
+844 AKESLPSGFGYEW
-857 TSMSYQEIEAAGQA
+857 TSMSYQEIQAAGQA
-871 PFIFGLALLFVYLF
+871 PIIFGLALLFVYLF

-901 AVPVA
+901 SVPVA
-906 VLGALAATGLAGLDV
+906 VFGALAVVGLSGLDV

-955 LSIYDAAVKAARLR
+955 LSIYDAAVKAAHLR

-984 VPLVVATGAGAGSRV
+984 IPLVIATGAGAGSRV

-1004 VFGGMLAATVIG
+1004 VFGGMLAATAVG
-1016 ILLIPV
+1016 TLLIPV
-1022 TYFVVQWLR
+1022 MYYVVQSIR
-1031 EKVTGAPG
+1031 ERIQGQPRPKEGVAPQEG
-1039 ARARSAASGTAAASA
+1039 
-1054 PSAYR
+1054 
-1059 SG
+1059 

>member
-9 TRPKFAFVISILIS
+9 TRPNFAFVISIVIS
-23 LAGLLA
+23 LAGALA
-29 LLALPVAQFPEI
+29 LMGLPVAQFPEI
-41 TPPTVSVTTQYAGA
+41 TPPTVSVSTQYAGA

-69 QQVNGVEGMLY
+69 QEINGVEGMIY

-91 KLTVTFELGTDADMA
+91 SLTVTFDIGTDADMA
-106 QVKVQNRVA
+106 QVKVQNRVS

-143 NLFSPNETLDAL
+143 NIFSPEQTFDSL

-163 NVKDPLGRVDG
+163 NVKDTLGRVKG
-174 VGKVEIMGVMA
+174 VGKAEILGVMD

-198 ALGVSVGDIQNA
+198 ALGVSVSDLQNA

-218 PAGQIGAPPVSTD
+218 PAGQIGAPPAPTD

-251 NIIIRMQ
+251 DIIIRIE
-258 PDGSAIRVR
+258 PDGSAIRVK

-275 AQGYSANGRLNGQPS
+275 AQAYSAAGRLDGQPS
-290 VVIAVYQ
+290 VVLAVYQ
-297 TPDANALATADG
+297 TPDANALSVADQV
-309 IKTTLSELSER
+309 KAALEDLSAR
-320 FPDDLDYAILYDT
+320 FPDDMDYAILYDT
-333 TNFIAASIAEVQE
+333 TNFIEASIAEVKE
-346 TLYIAVVLVVLVVF
+346 TLFIAIALVVLVVF

-379 LIGTFALLAA
+379 LIGTFAFLAVA
-389 FGFTLNTIVLFALIL
+389 GFTLNTIVLFALIL

-422 LMHEEGLDPKAATA
+422 IMDEEGLDPKAATA

-480 AVAISSI
+480 AVAISSV

-503 GQQPLKWLNWFNRGF
+503 GQEPVKWLNWFNVLFGK
-518 ARLTDGYTVGVK
+518 LTNGYTAAVE
-530 TTVRRAGLI
+530 TTVRRATLMVLMYAGLI
-539 SVLYLGLIGLTGWL
+539 AATVWM
-553 FVSLPSGFLPE
+553 FANLPSGFLPE

-583 RTETVL
+583 RTETAL
-589 DRVEQ
+589 DRVEE
-594 QLLAIPGV
+594 QLRAIPGV
-602 TDVISVSGFSLLNSA
+602 TNVISVAGFSMLNSA

-624 VIPVLAPWEERSAP
+624 VIPILAPWAERSEP
-638 GLQLRGIVAQAE
+638 GLRLPAIVAQAQ
-650 QIAARTVEANVIP
+650 QIAADTADANVIP

-672 GSSGGLSFVLQD
+672 GSSGGFSFVLQD
-684 QSGGDIQAFASVMR
+684 YSGGDIQEFASVMR
-698 GFVVAANQSPVIGSA
+698 GLIVAANEQPAVGSA
-713 YSTFRADVPML
+713 FSTFRADVPML
-724 FVDVDR
+724 FLDVNR

-752 SLYINDFNKFGRT
+752 STYINDFNKFGRT
-765 WRVMAQAEGEFRNQP
+765 WRVMAQAEGDFRNTP
-780 ADIVRLFVRSKNGDM
+780 NDILRLFVRNKNGDM
-795 VPIATLAEVESRTG
+795 VPVATLAEVESQTG
-809 PQIISRY
+809 PQVVSRY

-829 PGASS
+829 PGFSS
-834 GQAIAAMEQV
+834 GQAIAAMEQT
-844 ADENLPAGFGYEW
+844 AEQTLPAGFGYEW
-857 TSMSYQEIEAAGQA
+857 TSMSYQEIQAAGQA
-871 PFIFGLALLFVYLF
+871 PIIFGLALLFVYLF

-896 LAVLL
+896 FAVLL

-906 VLGALAATGLAGLDV
+906 VFGALATVGAAGLDV

-948 EQRETEG
+948 EQRENES

-984 VPLVVATGAGAGSRV
+984 IPLVVATGAGAGSRV

-1016 ILLIPV
+1016 TLLIPV
-1022 TYFVVQWLR
+1022 SYYVVQGVR
-1031 EKVTGAPG
+1031 EKLNGPPSDPLKTNSV
-1039 ARARSAASGTAAASA
+1039 RDAS
-1054 PSAYR
+1054 
-1059 SG
+1059 

>member
-1 MPLSKFFI
+1 MPISKFFI
-9 TRPKFAFVISILIS
+9 TRPKFAFVISIVIT

-29 LLALPVAQFPEI
+29 LVGLPVAQFPDI
-41 TPPTVSVTTQYAGA
+41 TPPTVSVSAQYPGA

-69 QQVNGVEGMLY
+69 QEINGVEGMLY

-91 KLTVTFELGTDADMA
+91 SLTVTFDIGTDADMA

-115 TAMPSLPQEVQRQGV
+115 QAEPKLPEEVRRQGV
-130 KTEKQSTNMLLIV
+130 KTEKRSSNMLLIA
-143 NLFSPNETLDAL
+143 NLYSPDESYDAL

-174 VGKVEIMGVMA
+174 VGKAEIIGVMD

-198 ALGVSVGDIQNA
+198 ALGVSVGDIQRA
-210 VAEQNVQV
+210 VADQNVQV
-218 PAGQIGAPPVSTD
+218 PAGQIGAPPAPTD

-237 VTTKGRLSEVDEFA
+237 VTTKGRLKDPEEFG
-251 NIIIRMQ
+251 NIVIRME
-258 PDGSAIRVR
+258 PDGSAIRVK

-275 AQGYSANGRLNGQPS
+275 AQAYSAAGRLDGRPS
-290 VVIAVYQ
+290 VVLAIYQ
-297 TPDANALATADG
+297 TPDANALATANAV
-309 IKTTLSELSER
+309 KARLAELSER
-320 FPDDLDYAILYDT
+320 FPQGMDYAVLYDT
-333 TNFIAASIAEVQE
+333 TNFIQASIDEVVV
-346 TLYIAVVLVVLVVF
+346 TLYVAVLLVVLVVF
-360 IFLGDWRST
+360 VFLGDWRST

-422 LMHEEGLDPKAATA
+422 LMSEEGLDPKAATA
-436 KAMDQVGGAVI
+436 KAMDQVGGAII

-480 AVAISSI
+480 AVAISSV

-503 GQQPLKWLNWFNRGF
+503 GQKPLKWLNWFNVFFG
-518 ARLTDGYTVGVK
+518 RLTGGYTTAVK
-530 TTVRRAGLI
+530 TTLRRAVLI
-539 SVLYLGLIGLTGWL
+539 AVMYLGLIGVTVWM
-553 FVSLPSGFLPE
+553 FTSLPSGFLPE
-564 EDQGYFFI
+564 EDQGFFFV
-572 EVQLPDAASLT
+572 ELQLPDAASLT
-583 RTETVL
+583 RTETAL
-589 DRVEQ
+589 GRLEQ
-594 QLLAIPGV
+594 QLLEIPGV
-602 TDVISVSGFSLLNSA
+602 TNVISVAGYSMLNGA
-617 FGSNSAL
+617 FGSNSAF
-624 VIPVLAPWEERSAP
+624 VIPILAPWSERETPQTSLGA
-638 GLQLRGIVAQAE
+638 IVGQARR
-650 QIAARTVEANVIP
+650 IAAETPDANIIP

-672 GSSGGLSFVLQD
+672 GNSGGFSFVLQD
-684 QSGGDIQAFASVMR
+684 YTGGSIEELASVMR
-698 GFVVAANQSPVIGSA
+698 GFIVAANEHPAIGSA

-724 FVDVDR
+724 YLDINR
-730 DKVQTLQVPMSE
+730 DKVQALQVPMSE
-742 LFATLQAQLG
+742 LFQTLQAQLG
-752 SLYINDFNKFGRT
+752 SVYINDFNKFGRT
-765 WRVMAQAEGEFRNQP
+765 WRVLAQAEGDFRNQP
-780 ADIVRLFVRSKNGDM
+780 SDITRLYVRSKNGDM
-795 VPIATLAEVESRTG
+795 VPLSTLAKVETKTG

-816 NLFRSADISGGPA
+816 NLFRSADISGGAA
-829 PGASS
+829 PGYSS
-834 GQAIAAMEQV
+834 GQAIAAMQDT
-844 ADENLPAGFGYEW
+844 AKQSLPSGFGYEW
-857 TSMSYQEIEAAGQA
+857 TGMSFQEIQAAGQA
-871 PFIFGLALLFVYLF
+871 PIIFALALLFVYLF

-896 LAVLL
+896 FAVLL

-906 VLGALAATGLAGLDV
+906 VAGALAATGGVGLDV

-984 VPLVVATGAGAGSRV
+984 FPLVVASGAGAGSRV

-1004 VFGGMLAATVIG
+1004 VFGGMLAATVVG
-1016 ILLIPV
+1016 IVLIPV
-1022 TYFVVQWLR
+1022 TYYVVQGVR
-1031 EKVTGAPG
+1031 EKVNAWLGGKPKH
-1039 ARARSAASGTAAASA
+1039 TAAHPAD
-1054 PSAYR
+1054 
-1059 SG
+1059 